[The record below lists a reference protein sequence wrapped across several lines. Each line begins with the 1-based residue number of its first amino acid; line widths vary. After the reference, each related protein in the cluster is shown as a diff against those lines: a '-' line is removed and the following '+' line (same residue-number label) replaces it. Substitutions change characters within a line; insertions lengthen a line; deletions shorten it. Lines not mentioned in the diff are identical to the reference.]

1 MPPTV
6 VGVTQISKAAAA
18 EEVTYASAAAVG
30 VTYVPPA
37 AAGVT

>member
-1 MPPTV
+1 MPPAA
-6 VGVTQISKAAAA
+6 VTQISKAAAA
-18 EEVTYASAAAVG
+18 AEVTYVSPNAVG